1 MQPLAWPVSR
11 SYTGALG
18 EWRRGDATFVLSI
31 YLASAHQHPREV
43 FISWSGSLN
52 FVAATRGHL
61 YISWVWWPKRL
72 TFAGPTEQ

>member
-1 MQPLAWPVSR
+1 MQPLAWAISR

-18 EWRRGDATFVLSI
+18 ECRLGMCTSARSLWGSI
-31 YLASAHQHPREV
+31 YILV
-43 FISWSGSLN
+43 DSLD

-61 YISWVWWPKRL
+61 YISWVWWPKKL